1 MGINAMPVKEK
12 KYFEGIRAFALFTL
26 LCTIALWIVLWGSS
40 ATPGDK
46 SGANSWAM
54 ADAMDEKYHL
64 SEKFDSQV
72 TTQNIEVFRQKST
85 YSYIGETDQAIV
97 RFSPS
102 NTLDTDVEYS
112 SNNESV
118 ATVDQNGVITFVGR
132 GDANIFATL
141 KSNPQ
146 IRNSTYVLCYGKSPH
161 DVETPDIQL
170 GMGEDGLKVGDA
182 VNVYLNYGRT
192 STLAAKITTDDES
205 IAIVNAGV
213 LSVRKAGTFT
223 ITATYAD
230 GFEVKRTLTA
240 KENPSFIAPTQIV
253 LQEKTINQDDIVY
266 AYDLVK
272 DVLPSGASNQC
283 IITLDNNFVGYFRNS
298 NLHVTGYGEFT
309 LTFTS
314 CFDENVKASIKLVA
328 NRTMPKQLRVSA
340 PSRVSPNTTVYL
352 AASHYPTQPY
362 ANEVKWE
369 IVSGKYGT
377 ITKDGVFVAKFFGTY
392 VIRCTSTIDPS
403 LSVEKTIDVKLF
415 YDSGSLVRK
424 LMGHMG
430 LSGVLGFGLF
440 FTCLF
445 LCKHKWKC
453 AVYPFVISFVH
464 GGLSEL
470 IQYFTPG
477 RFCAFADVIV
487 DFLGGCIGIA
497 AGAILFGL
505 IALIWRLA
513 SKQSFDNIMLA
524 IKRLNFG
531 NCFKKV
537 YAVDEQYEI
546 ESKHPYNAEYTE
558 QFYDIAIDEQSGNA
572 SSDEQSK
579 QPTNNASDDILQYVG
594 SDADK
599 DDKE

>member
-1 MGINAMPVKEK
+1 MGINTMLVKEK

-26 LCTIALWIVLWGSS
+26 LCTIVLWIALWGSS

-46 SGANSWAM
+46 SGANSGAM

-64 SEKFDSQV
+64 SEKFDSRV
-72 TTQNIEVFRQKST
+72 TTQNIKVYRQKST
-85 YSYIGETDQAIV
+85 YSYIGETDQVIV
-97 RFSPS
+97 QFSPS
-102 NTLDTDVEYS
+102 NTLDKDVVYS
-112 SNNESV
+112 SNNEKA
-118 ATVDQNGVITFVGR
+118 ATVDQNGVITFVGW
-132 GDANIFATL
+132 GEAYVYATL
-141 KSNPQ
+141 KSNPKV
-146 IRNSTYVLCYGKSPH
+146 RNYTYVFCYGKSPH

-170 GMGEDGLKVGDA
+170 DMSEDGLKVGDS
-182 VNVYLNYGRT
+182 VNVYLNYGHT

-205 IAIVNAGV
+205 IAVYNAGK
-213 LSVRKAGTFT
+213 LAVRKAGTFT
-223 ITATYAD
+223 ITATYPD

-240 KENPSFIAPTQIV
+240 KENPSYVAPTKIV
-253 LQEKTINQDDIVY
+253 LQEKTINQMDIVNVN
-266 AYDLVK
+266 DLIK
-272 DVLPSGASNQC
+272 DVLPSGASKQC
-283 IITLDNNFVGYFRNS
+283 FVTLDNNFVGSFRNS
-298 NLHVTGYGEFT
+298 NLHVSGYGEFT

-314 CFDENVKASIKLVA
+314 CFNENVKASIKLVA
-328 NRTMPKQLRVSA
+328 NRAMPSQLRVSA
-340 PSRVSPNTTVYL
+340 PSRVNPNTTVFLSAY
-352 AASHYPTQPY
+352 HYPTQPSPK
-362 ANEVKWE
+362 EVKWE

-377 ITKDGVFVAKFFGTY
+377 ITEDGVFVAKFFGTY

-403 LSVEKTIDVKLF
+403 LVVEKTIEVKLF

-453 AVYPFVISFVH
+453 AVYPFVISFMH

-477 RFCAFADVIV
+477 RVCAFADVLV
-487 DFLGGCIGIA
+487 DFMGGCIGIA

-537 YAVDEQYEI
+537 YAVEKEYERESGGGLDNVATVEHFEQ
-546 ESKHPYNAEYTE
+546 HT
-558 QFYDIAIDEQSGNA
+558 Q
-572 SSDEQSK
+572 
-579 QPTNNASDDILQYVG
+579 NASDEALLQVG
-594 SDADK
+594 ADT
-599 DDKE
+599 DDTDKSE

>member
-26 LCTIALWIVLWGSS
+26 LCTIVLWIALWGSS

-72 TTQNIEVFRQKST
+72 TTQNIKVYTKKGT
-85 YSYIGETDQAIV
+85 YSYIGETDQAV
-97 RFSPS
+97 VQFSPS
-102 NTLDTDVEYS
+102 NTLDKDVVYS
-112 SNNESV
+112 SNNENV

-132 GDANIFATL
+132 GDTYIYVTL
-141 KSNPQ
+141 KSNPK
-146 IRNSTYVLCYGKSPH
+146 IRNYTYVLCYGKSPH

-170 GMGEDGLKVGDA
+170 ANANLKAGDSTE
-182 VNVYLNYGRT
+182 VYLNANTT

-205 IAIVNAGV
+205 IAIYNAGV
-213 LSVRKAGTFT
+213 LSVRKAGNFT
-223 ITATYAD
+223 ITATYPD

-240 KENPSFIAPTQIV
+240 RENPSYIAPTQIV
-253 LQEKTINQDDIVY
+253 LQEKTINQNDIVDVY
-266 AYDLVK
+266 SLVK
-272 DVLPSGASNQC
+272 DVLPSGASTRC
-283 IITLDNNFVGYFRNS
+283 IVTLDNNFVGHFRNS

-328 NRTMPKQLRVSA
+328 NRAMPTQLRVSA
-340 PSRVSPNTTVYL
+340 PSRVNPNTTVYL
-352 AASHYPTQPY
+352 SAYHYPTQPSPK
-362 ANEVKWE
+362 EVKWE

-403 LSVEKTIDVKLF
+403 LVVEKTIEVKLF

-464 GGLSEL
+464 GGISEL
-470 IQYFTPG
+470 IQYFTPD
-477 RFCAFADVIV
+477 RVCAFADVIV

-497 AGAILFGL
+497 IGAVLFGL

-537 YAVDEQYEI
+537 YAFDKPYEI
-546 ESKHPYNAEYTE
+546 GNKQPYDAEYAE
-558 QFYDIAIDEQSGNA
+558 QFYDISIDEQPGNVA
-572 SSDEQSK
+572 TNEQSGRS
-579 QPTNNASDDILQYVG
+579 TDDANGDMLQFVG
-594 SDADK
+594 SDTDK
-599 DDKE
+599 DDKEQ

>member
-1 MGINAMPVKEK
+1 MPVKEK

-26 LCTIALWIVLWGSS
+26 LCTIALWIALWGSS

-72 TTQNIEVFRQKST
+72 TTQNIKVYRQKST
-85 YSYIGETDQAIV
+85 YSYIGETDQVIV
-97 RFSPS
+97 QFSPS
-102 NTLDTDVEYS
+102 NTLDKDVVYS
-112 SNNESV
+112 SNNEKV
-118 ATVDQNGVITFVGR
+118 ATVDQNGVITFVGW
-132 GDANIFATL
+132 GDAYIYATL
-141 KSNPQ
+141 KSNPKVL
-146 IRNSTYVLCYGKSPH
+146 NYTYVFCYGKSPH

-170 GMGEDGLKVGDA
+170 GMGEDGLKVGDS

-205 IAIVNAGV
+205 IAVYNAGK
-213 LSVRKAGTFT
+213 LAVRKAGTFT
-223 ITATYAD
+223 ITATYPD

-240 KENPSFIAPTQIV
+240 KENPSYVAPTKIV
-253 LQEKTINQDDIVY
+253 LQEKTINQMDIVNVN
-266 AYDLVK
+266 DLIK
-272 DVLPSGASNQC
+272 DVLPSGASKQC
-283 IITLDNNFVGYFRNS
+283 FVTLDNNFVGNFRNS
-298 NLHVTGYGEFT
+298 NLHVSGYGEFT

-328 NRTMPKQLRVSA
+328 NRAMPSQLRVSA
-340 PSRVSPNTTVYL
+340 PSRVNPNTTVFLSAY
-352 AASHYPTQPY
+352 HYPMSPSPK
-362 ANEVKWE
+362 EVKWE

-403 LSVEKTIDVKLF
+403 LVVEKTIEVKLF

-453 AVYPFVISFVH
+453 AVYPFAISFVH
-464 GGLSEL
+464 GGLSEA

-487 DFLGGCIGIA
+487 DFTGGCIGIVL
-497 AGAILFGL
+497 GMILASL
-505 IALIWRLA
+505 ILLIWKLA
-513 SKQSFDNIMLA
+513 NKQSFDRAVYA
-524 IKRLNFG
+524 IKSLNGG
-531 NCFKKV
+531 NCFKKM
-537 YAVDEQYEI
+537 YKFD
-546 ESKHPYNAEYTE
+546 AEYAE
-558 QFYDIAIDEQSGNA
+558 ENR
-572 SSDEQSK
+572 EN
-579 QPTNNASDDILQYVG
+579 QPHAEETQA
-594 SDADK
+594 ADVA
-599 DDKE
+599 